1 MLPRPC
7 GAATLSAA
15 EVLKVGATPVCTPLI
30 RICPPSDAGEALRT
44 AAAKIRSYDWVIVTS
59 VAGADRLLEVVGDP
73 SRLRAVAA
81 IGPATE
87 RRFTDAGKAVD
98 LLPKRYV
105 AEGLLEEFV
114 GVPSARALLARSAE
128 AREAL
133 PVGLRALG
141 WEVDVVAAYRTE
153 RVRLSKAERS
163 AVLACDAVL
172 LTSSSVVSSYCE
184 QLPPPRGLVASI
196 GPITSAAARERGL
209 QVDVEASD
217 YTISGLLAA
226 LEAHAASLRTP
237 FRASLRAR

>member
-1 MLPRPC
+1 M
-7 GAATLSAA
+7 
-15 EVLKVGATPVCTPLI
+15 CTPLI

-59 VAGADRLLEVVGDP
+59 VPGADRLLEVVGDP

-81 IGPATE
+81 IGPATA
-87 RRFTDAGKAVD
+87 RRFTDVGKAVD

-114 GVPSARALLARSAE
+114 GVPPARALLARSAE

-133 PVGLRALG
+133 PVGLGALG

-153 RVRLSKAERS
+153 RVRLSKAEKS

-172 LTSSSVVSSYCE
+172 LTSPSVVHSYCE

-196 GPITSAAARERGL
+196 GPITSAAAHECGL
-209 QVDVEASD
+209 PVDVEASD
-217 YTISGLLAA
+217 HTFSGLLVA
-226 LEAHAASLRTP
+226 LEAHAPSLRTT
-237 FRASLRAR
+237 FRASLRAS